1 MVHQLYRDENKEVM
15 NCLMCFHGSR
25 VDLQCFRCTES
36 LALPSLPAQKES
48 SGHRRG
54 KHGVCVCG
62 IWPLRQLPKR
72 PDDVIWKCGWFT
84 PLWMDFVHRREEK
97 GGQQVNFHLSSSG
110 GWFLGMLSP
119 VAYPETP
126 TCLSGSTCSEASC
139 LSSWLGERAMALTHS
154 LHCSSS
160 FPSSHPASSL

>member
-1 MVHQLYRDENKEVM
+1 MEVEWIYSVSGVRSLWLFHHFLLRKSHQATGE
-15 NCLMCFHGSR
+15 GSM
-25 VDLQCFRCTES
+25 
-36 LALPSLPAQKES
+36 
-48 SGHRRG
+48 G
-54 KHGVCVCG
+54 CVCG